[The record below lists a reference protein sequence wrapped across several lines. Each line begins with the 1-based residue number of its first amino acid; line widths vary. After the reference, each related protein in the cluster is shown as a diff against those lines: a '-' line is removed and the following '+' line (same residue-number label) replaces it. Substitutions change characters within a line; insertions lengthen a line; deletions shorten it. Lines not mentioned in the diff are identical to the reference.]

1 MVKLKKMK
9 KKKHE
14 EQMKAMVKTL
24 LLQDEAVGWE
34 KNAYRHWHQPDSKI
48 KEMTPKE
55 QKG

>member
-1 MVKLKKMK
+1 MK